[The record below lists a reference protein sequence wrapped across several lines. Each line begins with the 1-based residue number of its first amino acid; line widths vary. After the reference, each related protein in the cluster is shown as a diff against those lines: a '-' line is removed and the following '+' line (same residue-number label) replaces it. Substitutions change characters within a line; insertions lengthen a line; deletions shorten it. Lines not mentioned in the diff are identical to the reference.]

1 MWKKIVLVLLFVLF
15 GFSISMAAQNKLGV
29 GPILGEPTGAS
40 VKYYLAKN
48 FGVDAAAGYD
58 FSEDAIQVHGD
69 FLLHN
74 YSLLTNAFNFP
85 LGFYFGGGAKFVFA
99 DDFIIGIRIPVGVL
113 HNIKNSQFDVF
124 LEIVP
129 AIEVAPDT
137 DFGFDAG
144 IGMRYY
150 FMQK

>member
-1 MWKKIVLVLLFVLF
+1 MWKKIVLVLLFFVF

-29 GPILGEPTGAS
+29 GPIIGWPTGGS
-40 VKYYLAKN
+40 LKYYLGQN
-48 FGVDAAAGYD
+48 FGVDAAAGYN

-74 YSLLTNAFNFP
+74 FSLLTKAFNFP

-124 LEIVP
+124 LELVP
-129 AIEVAPDT
+129 VIELTPDT

-144 IGMRYY
+144 IGLRYY